1 MQEIDNLDQLTE
13 QQLLELLPEPKAPN
27 IISQW
32 DIVLLV
38 GSCIVVL
45 IGILFVIWQLNR
57 AIKRRRQQQQTPPT
71 SQLALQQWQQL
82 SEEDASCQQRITR
95 ANELIRTGLPKTQQ
109 SLFGSEYANVITAYC
124 SVLSK
129 ETIQALTIGVYQH
142 DYQLAEPKQFHQ
154 QISQLL
160 IELPWNT

>member
-27 IISQW
+27 IISYW
-32 DIVLLV
+32 DIALLV
-38 GSCIVVL
+38 GSFIVLL
-45 IGILFVIWQLNR
+45 IVFVFSIWLINR
-57 AIKRRRQQQQTPPT
+57 TIKKRRQQQQTPPPACPST
-71 SQLALQQWQQL
+71 MQQL
-82 SEEDASCQQRITR
+82 SEEDTKQRITR

-109 SLFGSEYANVITAYC
+109 SVFGSEYANVITAYC

-129 ETIQALTIGVYQH
+129 ETIQALTIGIYQH